1 MTASRSFMNQDVVP
15 RDAPRHKGM
24 PMITRSLVSHVLV
37 GALAV
42 SVGCS
47 RTQRTLGGA
56 AIGGASGAVIG
67 DAVGGTGGAVIGG
80 VGGAVA
86 GGYIGRNY

>member
-1 MTASRSFMNQDVVP
+1 MPVRFALIGLLVASV
-15 RDAPRHKGM
+15 
-24 PMITRSLVSHVLV
+24 
-37 GALAV
+37 AV
-42 SVGCS
+42 SAGCS

-67 DAVGGTGGAVIGG
+67 DAVGGSTGAVVGG

-86 GGYIGRNY
+86 GGYVGRNY